1 MYYVYMLRCRDGSVY
16 TGIASDIQKRMKIH
30 FEGGRGESKY
40 VRSHGAEKLEI
51 FWEVESKGDALRL
64 EKKIKG
70 LKKQE
75 KEALILQGSDTPPV
89 I

>member
-1 MYYVYMLRCRDGSVY
+1 MLRCRDGSIY
-16 TGIASDIQKRMKIH
+16 TGIAADIEQRMKIH

-51 FWEVESKGDALRL
+51 FWEVESKGAALSL

-75 KEALILQGSDTPPV
+75 KEKIILQAPSEPPE